1 MLTVY
6 FIYVLL
12 QRKPDLLH
20 SLALSAFIILINDS
34 QQLFDVGFQLSFL
47 AVLGIY
53 WLNQPI
59 LNYLPSR

>member
-1 MLTVY
+1 MLSVY

-34 QQLFDVGFQLSFL
+34 QQLFDVGF
-47 AVLGIY
+47 
-53 WLNQPI
+53 N
-59 LNYLPSR
+59 